1 MDFAPSLVNEI
12 WRIGQEFGHSDLF
25 REERGGRIADDHI
38 VVQRITGI
46 PMINIIHHSTDNR
59 GGAHFAE
66 YWHTQREDLEIID
79 PEGLPA
85 VGEVLPELI
94 YDLIPNWS
102 YGNLVLQYR

>member
-38 VVQRITGI
+38 VLQRITGI

-59 GGAHFAE
+59 GGSRFAE
-66 YWHTQREDLEIID
+66 YWHTQRDDLEILG
-79 PEGLPA
+79 PEGIQP
-85 VGEVLPELI
+85 VRVVL
-94 YDLIPNWS
+94 
-102 YGNLVLQYR
+102 LVLVDNRIASRIILN